1 MHYFSMP
8 FLHRMFL
15 PSFMSSIC
23 PLCPNHLPQQE
34 GWGGTRYITK
44 AHLFVCVCACRCPTM
59 SQTPYGPLYLI
70 SPICYQD
77 RYCLHRW
84 EKSLP
89 PFVSLS
95 LSVCLSP
102 VWFAHRRLA
111 QMCPWVRT
119 RVAAAQTFVRKW
131 SEWHHSFSQ
140 NRLWWGARS
149 TLAALSGQTLKGHR
163 RDFILIPDCAPVNS
177 EFTIWGANYLY
188 LTI

>member
-8 FLHRMFL
+8 FLHVFAFFYVLYL
-15 PSFMSSIC
+15 PPVSKS
-23 PLCPNHLPQQE
+23 PPTA
-34 GWGGTRYITK
+34 GGLGGYKIYYQSP
-44 AHLFVCVCACRCPTM
+44 FVCVCVCACRCPTM

-131 SEWHHSFSQ
+131 SEWHHSFSR